1 MIRNQTAEAVAALR
15 PKAAAQYL
23 GMGESTLW
31 RLAKDDPK
39 FPKGRKITP
48 RLTVFVRTELDDYL
62 ASLSCAAA

>member
-1 MIRNQTAEAVAALR
+1 MVRNQIGETAAALR
-15 PKAAAQYL
+15 PKVAAQYL

-39 FPKGRKITP
+39 FPKGRKITR

-62 ASLSCAAA
+62 ASLSRSAA